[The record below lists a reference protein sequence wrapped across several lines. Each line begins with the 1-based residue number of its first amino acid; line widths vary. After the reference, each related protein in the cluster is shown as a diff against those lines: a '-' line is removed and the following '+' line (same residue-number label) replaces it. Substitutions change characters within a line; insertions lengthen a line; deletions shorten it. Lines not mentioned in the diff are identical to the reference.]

1 MERTSVETGFLSA
14 AREIVETAPPPAG
27 RALLW
32 AIGGLCAT
40 ALAWAS
46 LSEVD
51 IVAVAPGRVVP
62 HGHSKVVQTLE
73 LGRVRDIAVRD
84 GDRVQ
89 EGDTLIELDPEVAA
103 AEVRRLDHELGL
115 ADREVARLRR
125 LLELDVASTGALPR
139 DEPDPVLAARWA
151 EQLARRAALQRERER
166 RQAERGAAAQE
177 LHKRQA
183 LLPFLER
190 RAADHKTLADRK
202 LVAEQQYRDAEL
214 ARVETREE
222 VAVQAQRVKV
232 ADTEVH
238 EIDAALAHA
247 RAEFNRQVSEQLDE
261 ALRRR
266 AALAQ
271 ELVKAQS
278 RLTAHTLAA
287 PIAGVVQQLAV
298 HSVGAVVSPGDALL
312 VVVPEGDA
320 VELEA
325 LVANKDA
332 GFVHEGQRAEIKL
345 DAYPYTRYGTVA
357 GTVRRLSR
365 DAVADEQHGLV
376 FKAGVQLD
384 QPFLGS
390 GDTRLPLGPGMAAAV
405 EIRTGSRRVIEY
417 LLSPLLRYRAEAL
430 RER

>member
-32 AIGGLCAT
+32 AIGGLCAA

-46 LSEVD
+46 LGEVD

-62 HGHSKVVQTLE
+62 QGHSKVVQALE
-73 LGRVRDIAVRD
+73 LGRVRAIAVRD

-89 EGDTLIELDPEVAA
+89 QGDVLIELDPEAA
-103 AEVRRLDHELGL
+103 AADVRRLDHELAL
-115 ADREVARLRR
+115 ADREVTRLRR
-125 LLELDVASTGALPR
+125 LLELDAASAEAPPR
-139 DEPDPVLAARWA
+139 DAADAVLKARWT

-166 RQAERGAAAQE
+166 RQAERGATAQE
-177 LHKRQA
+177 LRKGEA

-190 RAADHKTLADRK
+190 RAADYKTLADRK

-214 ARVETREE
+214 QRVETREE
-222 VAVQAQRVKV
+222 IAVQAERVKV
-232 ADTEVH
+232 ADTALQ

-247 RAEFNRQVSEQLDE
+247 RAEFNRQVSEELDE
-261 ALRRR
+261 ALRRL
-266 AALAQ
+266 AALA
-271 ELVKAQS
+271 EESVKAKT
-278 RLTAHTLAA
+278 RLAAHTLTA
-287 PIAGVVQQLAV
+287 PVAGVVQQLAV
-298 HSVGAVVSPGDALL
+298 HSIGAVVTPAEALL
-312 VVVPEGDA
+312 VVVPDGDA
-320 VELEA
+320 VEVEA

-332 GFVHEGQRAEIKL
+332 GFVRVGQRAEIKL
-345 DAYPYTRYGTVA
+345 DAYPFTRYGTVA

-365 DAVADEQHGLV
+365 DALADDQHGLV
-376 FKAGVQLD
+376 FKADVQLD
-384 QPFLGS
+384 QPFLAS
-390 GDTRLPLGPGMAAAV
+390 RDTRLALGPGMTAAV

>member
-1 MERTSVETGFLSA
+1 MERQRVETGFLSA
-14 AREIVETAPPPAG
+14 AREILETAPPPAG

-32 AIGGLCAT
+32 AIGALCAA
-40 ALAWAS
+40 ALAWAG
-46 LSEVD
+46 LGEVD

-62 HGHSKVVQTLE
+62 HGHSKVVQALE
-73 LGRVRDIAVRD
+73 LGRVRAIAVRD

-89 EGDTLIELDPEVAA
+89 TGDTLVELDPEAA
-103 AEVRRLDHELGL
+103 AADVRRIDHELAL
-115 ADREVARLRR
+115 AEREVARLRR
-125 LLELDVASTGALPR
+125 LLELDAASAGALPR
-139 DEPDPVLAARWA
+139 DDPDPVLAARWA

-166 RQAERGAAAQE
+166 RQAERGAAVQE
-177 LHKRQA
+177 LRKREA

-190 RAADHKTLADRK
+190 RAADHKTLSDRK

-214 ARVETREE
+214 ERVETREE
-222 VAVQAQRVKV
+222 IAVQAERVKV
-232 ADTEVH
+232 ADTALQ

-261 ALRRR
+261 ALRRH
-266 AALAQ
+266 AALGQ
-271 ELVKAQS
+271 ELVKARTRHAAQT
-278 RLTAHTLAA
+278 LTA

-298 HSVGAVVSPGDALL
+298 HSVGAVVSPAEALL

-320 VELEA
+320 VEVEA

-332 GFVHEGQRAEIKL
+332 GFVHEGQRAEVKL
-345 DAYPYTRYGTVA
+345 DAYPFTRYGTVA

-365 DAVADEQHGLV
+365 DAVADQQHGLV

-384 QPFLGS
+384 RPFLGS
-390 GDTRLPLGPGMAAAV
+390 GDTRLALGPGMTAAV
-405 EIRTGSRRVIEY
+405 EIRTGSRRVIEF